1 MTESDLETRVASH
14 LHMVADTIPAMPPCP
29 FSADRERKAPS
40 RHSRRWQLG
49 TSLGLAA
56 ALTAGGA
63 GIAAASGA
71 FSGTASRT
79 LQQLTSGQGSVKQ
92 TAAQLRAEAAAAAA
106 SGTAATRTPSVSSA
120 TTLPVPPDLGQEVF
134 RVTDPGPEGTTISVW
149 SERTGSE
156 SGCLATVE
164 SAAGQSADP
173 GSKPPA
179 PAGGACNGGAGIP
192 SSVAYTYGMNS
203 HIWVSPSGAT
213 YQIVAGELSDAATRV
228 VFKFNDGT
236 TLDATAV
243 GGFFA
248 LGVPSDPYMGGGTVA
263 AYSPSGRVLFQGP
276 VE

>member
-1 MTESDLETRVASH
+1 MTESDLETRVSSH
-14 LHMVADTIPAMPPCP
+14 LRVVADTIPAMPPCP
-29 FSADRERKAPS
+29 FSADRTRKAPS
-40 RHSRRWQLG
+40 RHSRRWHLG
-49 TSLGLAA
+49 TSLGLTA

-71 FSGTASRT
+71 FSGPASRT
-79 LQQLTSGQGSVKQ
+79 LQQLTSGQGSGSQ
-92 TAAQLRAEAAAAAA
+92 AAARAAAAAAAA
-106 SGTAATRTPSVSSA
+106 SGMAATPSPSASSA
-120 TTLPVPPDLGQEVF
+120 TTLPSPSDLGQEVF
-134 RVTDPGPEGTTISVW
+134 RVTNPGPEGTTISVW

-164 SAAGQSADP
+164 SAAGQSADS
-173 GSKPPA
+173 GSKPPT
-179 PAGGACNGGAGIP
+179 PAGGSCNGGVGIP

-213 YQIVAGELSDAATRV
+213 YQIVAGELSEAATRV
-228 VFKFNDGT
+228 VFKFDDGT

-248 LGVPSDPYMGGGTVA
+248 LGVPNDRYMGGGTVT
-263 AYSPSGRVLFQGP
+263 AYSPSGTVLFQGP